1 MRRKI
6 FKFVAHLATVHFRK
20 VVAAAVLITVISAAY
35 AAVTIKLNANLD
47 ELVSEKLDYHKRY
60 LDYLEEFGDE
70 EYLYVVVDAGEDMP
84 RAKDF
89 IRSLVKQ
96 LDKVEGLRDIIYQ
109 IDNPALEKNFL
120 LYMTPEQLT
129 ALRAM
134 VGLGPFAVGNVSKW
148 RSFSPLFGALAT
160 RIAQPVST
168 EDEAELSKNFG
179 FIDGLL
185 DDMSAALKG
194 PIDYKSRLQE
204 LFFGDGDT
212 FDADGFYRNGDL
224 LFVLIMPQKDY
235 GTMEVIQKPLEEIRA
250 AIAETKAQFP
260 GVDAGLTG
268 KPVLAADEIMT
279 SNKDM
284 TWATTVA
291 IVLVGLVFILFFRS
305 FSRPI
310 LAMVSLVMGIS
321 WTFGLVALLFGTLN
335 ILSIVFAIIL
345 VGAAIEYAI
354 HVVARYQEELAKTG
368 DIAASVRQTLLLV
381 GPADATTAFTTAA
394 AFLTITWT
402 DFTAIAQLGV
412 IAASGIVL
420 CLISMLVVLP
430 AMLVIRDRRHT
441 PDELKKVRSFTLPHI
456 GILYRRPKALF
467 VASAIFSLAVIP
479 FVYKVYF
486 DNNLLNL
493 QAKGLESVEYEHL
506 ILEKSGETTW
516 FARTAATTPKQ
527 SHEMAKEFEKLSTV
541 RRVDDVERILP
552 EGQDEKMKAV
562 AKIAPAFQGL
572 SFAGASDA
580 VDVRGLMFQLGR
592 LASELE
598 RLTEQAFSSGRIDA
612 VEELERFSGKV
623 RGLVAEIE
631 KADKSQVARLGKLQG
646 DFFDDMHKNLEILA
660 TGMEP
665 ENIALGDLPDN
676 IVSRFVSPKGRY
688 SLYIYPKENIWDPVA
703 LERFVND
710 IRSVD
715 PMVVGTPIE
724 VHESGRLMRETF
736 LRSAVLAFIVICILV
751 WIDFRSWRATVLAVM
766 PLTVGT
772 LWLLGVMGIAKIPF
786 NMANFFAIPIL
797 IGIGVDF
804 GVHLVHRL
812 RAEKS
817 FDAMASSTGKA
828 VVLTAVANAIGFGI
842 MVFARHQGIA
852 SLGQIMAIGCLC
864 CLAAA
869 LFAMPPVAKWLGW
882 GRNGVM
888 DSKGDDALR

>member
-1 MRRKI
+1 M
-6 FKFVAHLATVHFRK
+6 HSRK
-20 VVAAAVLITVISAAY
+20 VAVIAVILAIAAGAY
-35 AAVTIKLNANLD
+35 AALTLKLNANLD
-47 ELVSEKLDYHKRY
+47 ELVSEKLEYHKRY

-70 EYLYVVVDAGEDMP
+70 EYLYVVVDAGKDMP

-89 IRSLVKQ
+89 IRSLVKR
-96 LDKVEGLRDIIYQ
+96 LDKVDGLKDIIYQ

-120 LYMTPEQLT
+120 LYMTPDQLS
-129 ALRAM
+129 ALEAM
-134 VGLGPFAVGNVSKW
+134 VGKGPFAVGNIAKW
-148 RSFSPLFGALAT
+148 KGFAPLFGALAT
-160 RIAQPVST
+160 RIAEPVSK
-168 EDEAELSKNFG
+168 EDEEELSKNFG

-185 DDMSAALKG
+185 DDMSAAIDH
-194 PIDYKSRLQE
+194 PINYKSRLQE
-204 LFFGDGDT
+204 LFFGDGET

-224 LFVLIMPQKDY
+224 LFVLIMPRKDY
-235 GTMEVIQKPLEEIRA
+235 GTMEVIQAPLERIRE
-250 AIAETKAQFP
+250 AIAATRAEFP
-260 GVDAGLTG
+260 GINAGLTG

-279 SNKDM
+279 SNRDM

-291 IVLVGLVFILFFRS
+291 IVLVGIVFILFFRS
-305 FSRPI
+305 ASRPI

-321 WTFGLVALLFGTLN
+321 WTFGLVALVFGTLN

-354 HVVARYQEELAKTG
+354 HVVARYQEELARTG
-368 DIAASVRQTLLLV
+368 SIEESVRNTLLLV

-412 IAASGIVL
+412 IAASGIIL

-430 AMLVIRDRRHT
+430 AMLVMRDRRHT
-441 PDELKKVRSFTLPHI
+441 PADLKRVRPFSLPHI

-467 VASAIFSLAVIP
+467 AASVIFSLALVP
-479 FVYKVYF
+479 FIYRVYF

-493 QAKGLESVEYEHL
+493 QAKGLESVEYENL

-516 FARTAATTPKQ
+516 FARTATKTPGE
-527 SHEMAKEFEKLSTV
+527 SHELARKFEKLPTV

-552 EGQDEKMKAV
+552 EGQAEKLVAV
-562 AKIAPAFQGL
+562 GKIAPSFKGL
-572 SFAGASDA
+572 EFKKVGEI
-580 VDVRGLMFQLGR
+580 VNVRSLMFELGR
-592 LASELE
+592 IASELE
-598 RLTEQAFSSGRIDA
+598 RLTELAFSSGEIDA
-612 VEELERFSGKV
+612 VEELDKFSGKIRKV
-623 RGLVAEIE
+623 VGELEGASP
-631 KADKSQVARLGKLQG
+631 DQLARLGKLQA
-646 DFFDDMHKNLEILA
+646 DFFADMHKNLEILG
-660 TGMEP
+660 TGMSP
-665 ENIALGDLPDN
+665 ENIALIDLPDN
-676 IVSRFVSPKGRY
+676 IVGRFVSPAGRY

-703 LERFVND
+703 LEAFVND

-736 LRSAVLAFIVICILV
+736 LRSAALAFIVICILV

-772 LWLLGVMGIAKIPF
+772 LWLLGVMGFARIPF

-812 RAEKS
+812 RADGS
-817 FDAMASSTGKA
+817 FAAMASSTGKA

-842 MVFARHQGIA
+842 MVFAHHRGIA

-869 LFAMPPVAKWLGW
+869 LVAMPPVAKWLRW
-882 GRNGVM
+882 GKNGVM
-888 DSKGDDALR
+888 DKS